1 VIKMLRDE
9 GIRRDDLV
17 NQIHAA
23 GSRFN
28 KSLPVAA
35 LEVEA
40 QKLKGFCEELLLL
53 LLGVR

>member
-1 VIKMLRDE
+1 MLTDE

-23 GSRFN
+23 GSKFN

-35 LEVEA
+35 LKLEA
-40 QKLKGFCEELLLL
+40 EKIKEFCEQLLRMI
-53 LLGVR
+53 GGH